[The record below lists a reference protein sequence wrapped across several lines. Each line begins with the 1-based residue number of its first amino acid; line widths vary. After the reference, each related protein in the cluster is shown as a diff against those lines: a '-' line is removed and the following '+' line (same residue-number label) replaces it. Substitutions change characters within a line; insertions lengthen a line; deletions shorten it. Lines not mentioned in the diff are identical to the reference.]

1 MAAIEIRG
9 SIIHITPEQELK
21 GGFKCRFLG
30 ILEPNQNNSKYD
42 NKYQVQ
48 VLKDK
53 YPLLDKFRVGSQVKV
68 NANVS
73 SKDWTNPQGVT
84 SYFVTLGLWKIENT
98 GSAEFSHPE
107 SSTQAESTGFSN
119 PEDEKDLPF

>member
-9 SIIHITPEQELK
+9 SITHITPEVELK
-21 GGFKCRFLG
+21 GGFKCRFVG
-30 ILEPNQNNSKYD
+30 VLEPNQNNPKYD
-42 NKYQVQ
+42 NKFQIQ

-53 YPLLDKFRVGSQVKV
+53 YPLIDKFHVGAQVKI
-68 NANVS
+68 NANVA
-73 SKDWTNPQGVT
+73 SKEWTNQSGVT

-107 SSTQAESTGFSN
+107 SERQAESTGFSSN
-119 PEDEKDLPF
+119 ESNDDPF